1 MPLPVSPPGQEP
13 DLSLEDRKQSYRN
26 AMARLGAAVNIVTTD
41 GPGGLAG
48 FSATAVCSVSDTPP
62 TLLVCLNRNSSA
74 YEAVKANGV
83 VCVNILESGHRE
95 LSQLFGGKTPVSER
109 FAGDHWEYN
118 EAGAPLLRSAL
129 ASFHC
134 RITSTVDGGTHDI
147 LLCEVV
153 DIRNGEAGD
162 ALIYYNR
169 AYHPVFTAR

>member
-1 MPLPVSPPGQEP
+1 MPLPVSPAGQEP
-13 DLSLEDRKQSYRN
+13 DLSPEERKQNYRN

-74 YEAVKANGV
+74 YDAVKTNGV

-95 LSQLFGGKTPVSER
+95 LSQLFGGKTPVTER
-109 FAGDHWEYN
+109 FAGDHWEYA
-118 EAGAPLLRSAL
+118 EAGAPMLKSAL

-134 RITSTVDGGTHDI
+134 RIASTVDGGTHDI
-147 LLCEVV
+147 LLCEVL
-153 DIRNGEAGD
+153 DIRNSEGGD

-169 AYHPVFTAR
+169 AYHPVITAQ